1 MNMIHL
7 HSQKNCSFVI
17 DFLSIV
23 RRPYFLHIP
32 CRFPLFPRYCP
43 SDSLFFSRYSLPYFL
58 FILYIHKCYFIPV
71 SSSFSLF
78 LLYTPPSPSFFLSL
92 PTSPSFTFPLPLP
105 LPPSPPSSPTFSLIL
120 FIYFFLSLC
129 IPFRGAGSFI
139 V

>member
-92 PTSPSFTFPLPLP
+92 PTSPYFTFPLLFPFLLLPLPLP
-105 LPPSPPSSPTFSLIL
+105 LSPLSSSSTSSSPSVSRSEEQA
-120 FIYFFLSLC
+120 LS
-129 IPFRGAGSFI
+129 
-139 V
+139 